1 MYFAD
6 NYSCKASCSDLLPLH
21 CMLKWYYELY
31 PELTLVSL
39 KWMVAFN
46 IHISWITRV
55 QESRAPWGA
64 STSQDDL
71 LLLRISVFQGTWCS
85 VPYFKHVP
93 AVMTGVLESRIRFIL
108 QFRYF
113 LLAQVTEVRKYLL
126 VRVLL
131 SIFPV
136 LMLFFRLLSCGC

>member
-1 MYFAD
+1 
-6 NYSCKASCSDLLPLH
+6 
-21 CMLKWYYELY
+21 
-31 PELTLVSL
+31 
-39 KWMVAFN
+39 
-46 IHISWITRV
+46 
-55 QESRAPWGA
+55 
-64 STSQDDL
+64 
-71 LLLRISVFQGTWCS
+71 
-85 VPYFKHVP
+85 
-93 AVMTGVLESRIRFIL
+93 MTGVLESRIRFIL